1 MCRAKECLSIWGEMA
16 MGVRFALFS
25 LPVAAR
31 TAATRAL
38 AASNT
43 FSHDS
48 YAIGIPDSAS
58 HSHKRL
64 QPVLALGEQPHP
76 LIRADRAQ
84 RHVRRPAV
92 LVPPGKLGPGAVAD
106 PG

>member
-1 MCRAKECLSIWGEMA
+1 MA
-16 MGVRFALFS
+16 TGVCFTLFS

-48 YAIGIPDSAS
+48 YAIGIPDSPS
-58 HSHKRL
+58 HSHKGSSPSSPSVNSRIRSS
-64 QPVLALGEQPHP
+64 G
-76 LIRADRAQ
+76 LIAPSGASADRPRSSRQATFG
-84 RHVRRPAV
+84 RAPRPVRV
-92 LVPPGKLGPGAVAD
+92 TTSFSGTCS
-106 PG
+106 